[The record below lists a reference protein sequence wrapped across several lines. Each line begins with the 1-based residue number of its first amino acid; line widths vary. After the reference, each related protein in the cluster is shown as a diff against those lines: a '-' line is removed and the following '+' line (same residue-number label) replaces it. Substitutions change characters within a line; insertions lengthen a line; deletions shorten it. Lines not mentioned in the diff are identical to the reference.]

1 MELEQ
6 DLYKAEAE
14 NYRRDAV
21 CATLAPNQTF
31 EQIADDQ
38 HVPMNPTVKRAANLE
53 KHIVNSTASSADPT
67 PMFFNAAQK
76 PHSNHKPHDMIRHH
90 PPSID
95 LTISDDEVQR
105 RMGFPSLSSLLIHM
119 FIVCD
124 SVVVLL

>member
-67 PMFFNAAQK
+67 QFFSMQ
-76 PHSNHKPHDMIRHH
+76 HKSPTVITSHMI
-90 PPSID
+90 
-95 LTISDDEVQR
+95 
-105 RMGFPSLSSLLIHM
+105 
-119 FIVCD
+119 
-124 SVVVLL
+124 